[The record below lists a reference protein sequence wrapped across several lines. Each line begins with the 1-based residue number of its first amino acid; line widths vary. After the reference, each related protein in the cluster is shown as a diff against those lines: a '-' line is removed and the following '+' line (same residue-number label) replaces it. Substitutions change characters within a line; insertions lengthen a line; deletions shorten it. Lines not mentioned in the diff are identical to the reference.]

1 MMISTKGRY
10 ALRIMI
16 DLAQH
21 NNNQFLSLN
30 DVAQRQNISVKY
42 LESIVATLY
51 KAGFLESLRGKK
63 GGYRLKYEPSYYTI
77 GAILQTAEGTLA
89 PVTCLDKTKN
99 FVCDRSSNCLTLPL
113 WQKLD
118 DVVNDYLESITLADL
133 INCTV

>member
-21 NNNQFLSLN
+21 NDGQFLSLN
-30 DVAQRQNISVKY
+30 DIAQRQNISVKY

-63 GGYRLKYEPSYYTI
+63 GGYRLKYEPTHYTI
-77 GAILQTAEGTLA
+77 GTILQTSEGTLA
-89 PVTCLDKTKN
+89 PVTCLDKTKD
-99 FVCDRSSNCLTLPL
+99 FVCDRWENCLTLPL

-118 DVVNDYLESITLADL
+118 NVVNAYLESVTLADL
-133 INCTV
+133 INGTV